1 MSAELERW
9 RLVLG
14 RYAKAQLG
22 EAPAGSEQARMEAA
36 LDYLYGREYGGRGVR
51 EPGGSGQGTGD
62 DEADAGGGG
71 GAGGGTAGVGPG
83 GSGPSAPALVTWL
96 SEVRELF
103 PRETV
108 EIVERH
114 ALDRYGLT
122 ELVTD
127 PELLDRLEPDIGLLK
142 TLLALKGH
150 MGEATLAVARRIIQ
164 QVIDEL
170 RRRLEMEVSAAM
182 AGRLNQ
188 HRHSPLAIAA
198 NFDPRGTIR
207 RNLRNYDPEGQRL
220 VLAEVLFFQRNAR
233 RLPWDIIVCVDQSG
247 SMVDSVIHSAVMAG
261 ILSGLPAFRIRLVL
275 FDTSVVDLSEHA
287 DDPVDILM
295 RVQLGGGTNIAKAVR
310 YCAQLV
316 ENPLRTVLVLVT
328 DFCEGGPPSD
338 LIRAVR
344 ELAASRVKLLGLAA
358 LDGEAAPAYD
368 KAMAG
373 RLADEGMEIAALTP
387 GQLASWLVEVTG

>member
-1 MSAELERW
+1 MSADVERW

-14 RYAKAQLG
+14 RYANGQLG
-22 EAPAGSEQARMEAA
+22 SAPAGSAQARMEAA
-36 LDYLYGREYGGRGVR
+36 LDFLYGREYGGRGVR
-51 EPGGSGQGTGD
+51 GGDGSRPDQLQPGGSG
-62 DEADAGGGG
+62 A
-71 GAGGGTAGVGPG
+71 
-83 GSGPSAPALVTWL
+83 SAPALVTWL

-122 ELVTD
+122 ELITD
-127 PELLDRLEPDIGLLK
+127 PELLERMEPDEDLLK
-142 TLLALKGH
+142 TLLMLKGH
-150 MGEATLAVARRIIQ
+150 LGEETLAVARRIIR
-164 QVIDEL
+164 QVVEEL
-170 RRRLEMEVSAAM
+170 RRRLELEIRAAL

-188 HRHSPLAIAA
+188 HRHSPLKVAA
-198 NFDPRGTIR
+198 NFDPHGTIR
-207 RNLRNYDPEGQRL
+207 RNLKNYDLEGRRI
-220 VLAEVLFFQRNAR
+220 VLADVLFFERNAR

-247 SMVDSVIHSAVMAG
+247 SMAGSVIHSAVMAG
-261 ILSGLPAFRIRLVL
+261 ILAGLPAFRIRLVV
-275 FDTSVVDLSEHA
+275 FDTSVVDLSAYA
-287 DDPVDILM
+287 DDPVDVLM
-295 RVQLGGGTNIAKAVR
+295 RVQLGGGTDIAKAVR

-316 ENPLRTVLVLVT
+316 ENPHRTVLVLVT
-328 DFCEGGPPSD
+328 DFCEGGAPTD

-344 ELAASRVKLLGLAA
+344 GLAEARVKLLGLAA
-358 LDGEAAPAYD
+358 LDGAAEPFYD